1 MNLIDG
7 TAIAQELK
15 KEISAQTK
23 QFKRKPGLAAL
34 LVGDDPASRIYV
46 NSKEKAC
53 DEVGFNSKKVVFP
66 ESVSQQKLE
75 EAVFELNQDNEIDAI
90 LVQLPL
96 PKHLDEERIINLIDP
111 AKDVD
116 CLHPYNLGRLMT
128 LRQNAS
134 MSNLLVPCTPKGI
147 MRLLKSTG
155 VDLVGKKAV
164 VVGRSQLVGKPVA
177 MLLLAEDATVTMCHS
192 QTLNLIQE
200 CLTADIIVA
209 AAGRPHLIT
218 GSLIK
223 PGAIVIDVGIN
234 RTQQGL
240 VGDVEFNSAQQV
252 AGWLTPV
259 PGGVGPMTIA
269 CLLENTLILARNAQ
283 LS

>member
-1 MNLIDG
+1 MQIIDG
-7 TAIAQELK
+7 SAISQELK

-23 QFKRKPGLAAL
+23 QLHRKPGLAVVLA
-34 LVGDDPASRIYV
+34 GDDPASKIYV

-53 DEVGFNSKKVVFP
+53 AEVGFNSEKIILSAK
-66 ESVSQQKLE
+66 VSQQELE
-75 EAVFELNQDNEIDAI
+75 ETIVELNQQPEIDAI

-96 PKHLDEERIINLIDP
+96 PQHLDENRIINLIDP

-128 LRQNAS
+128 LRQS
-134 MSNLLVPCTPKGI
+134 VPMSNLLAPCTPKGI
-147 MRLLKSTG
+147 IRLIKSTG
-155 VDLVGKKAV
+155 VDIAGKKAV

-177 MLLLAEDATVTMCHS
+177 MLLLAEDATVTICHS
-192 QTLNLIQE
+192 HTLNLIQE
-200 CLTADIIVA
+200 CLDADILVA
-209 AAGRPHLIT
+209 AAGRPQLIT

-223 PGAIVIDVGIN
+223 PGAIIIDVGIN

-240 VGDVEFNSAQQV
+240 VGDVEFESAKQV

-269 CLLENTLILARNAQ
+269 CLLENTLILAKNAQ
-283 LS
+283 V